1 MASKQSKILNEI
13 LNQKKDEVK
22 KLEEFVKEWKTK
34 GMDFERQYQENHKV
48 YFVFSL
54 IIFLF
59 LYLFF
64 FQAKHTLFTLFT
76 KHTLLY
82 FTVLIQSHII
92 SIN

>member
-22 KLEEFVKEWKTK
+22 KSEEFVKEWKTK

-64 FQAKHTLFTLFT
+64 FSGKAHSFYSFYKAYSFIFYCFNSKPYQI
-76 KHTLLY
+76 Y
-82 FTVLIQSHII
+82 
-92 SIN
+92 

>member
-64 FQAKHTLFTLFT
+64 FFRQSTLFLLFLQSILFYI
-76 KHTLLY
+76 LL
-82 FTVLIQSHII
+82 F
-92 SIN
+92 

>member
-22 KLEEFVKEWKTK
+22 KLEEFVEMWKTK
-34 GMDFERQYQENHKV
+34 EMDLERQYQEKHKV

-54 IIFLF
+54 FIFLF
-59 LYLFF
+59 LFFF

-82 FTVLIQSHII
+82 FTVLIQRH
-92 SIN
+92 NNLQ